1 MKTVYANTTHPTLMK
16 WSFGIAFAV
25 GLGLFI
31 LYMTLDGDSKYTLYL
46 AGFCLMYSAMFSAQ
60 YYLRRY
66 EIDEEND
73 TITDFQNKK
82 YPLHISN
89 LTTATYKESK
99 KGKFRS
105 LLLHDSGVGF
115 MDIRISKIKADQ
127 IVAQL
132 LNANPNIEVKH
143 VNYL

>member
-1 MKTVYANTTHPTLMK
+1 MQIQL
-16 WSFGIAFAV
+16 
-25 GLGLFI
+25 
-31 LYMTLDGDSKYTLYL
+31 
-46 AGFCLMYSAMFSAQ
+46 
-60 YYLRRY
+60 
-66 EIDEEND
+66 
-73 TITDFQNKK
+73 
-82 YPLHISN
+82 
-89 LTTATYKESK
+89 SK